1 MGVLI
6 KVYAK
11 SLEWHRC
18 SRLVNFTR
26 QGFRPSEP
34 KKTALQLDN
43 KPTAHERM
51 ICLADEA

>member
-26 QGFRPSEP
+26 QGFRPPEP